1 MILAG
6 DIGGTNTRLALFDTP
21 VTMSVPAAV
30 EVFPSK
36 KYRGLEEVLETFRG
50 KHSQPIEAAAF
61 GIAGPVL
68 QGRCQTPN
76 LPWVV
81 DAASV
86 SAVLRL
92 ESIDLVNDLEANA
105 HGISLL
111 GPDDFE
117 VLQPG
122 VEDPQG
128 NRALI
133 SAGTGLGEAGFVEV
147 DGSYIP
153 YACEGGHCDF
163 AARNEIEIELLRYLL
178 ARFGRVSY
186 ERVLSGP
193 GLFNIYQFLRDTGR
207 GEEPAWLA
215 EELRQVDPPVAISKN
230 ALSGR
235 SALCVLAMDQFV
247 CFYGAEAGNLALKA
261 MATGGVFLGGGIAPR
276 ILPKLKEP
284 GFLAAFADKGRISQ
298 MLKNI
303 PVRVVLNDKTALMG
317 AGLVAS
323 RRVHKTSAASASVS

>member
-36 KYRGLEEVLETFRG
+36 KYRGLEEVLEAFRG

-147 DGSYIP
+147 GGSYIP